1 MATVNRLDGIGV
13 GALRTDSTGRNYRVD
28 SVVRK
33 HGRHPNLLVSGRCVD
48 TEEFGNYC
56 YELAYDTEVVVAEP
70 EKEES
75 MTDPKITPDV
85 VKALAT
91 IRNQPGR
98 TSDEAL
104 ANIVDAFDVLD
115 NAGIFAAI
123 DEATGYDIDPEA
135 ERVSKCTCPPSYL
148 NNNRGR
154 HQYGCPG
161 DPAEWG
167 DMAYTEAPE
176 TVPCDHC
183 RGDFSPKKDGS
194 LRKHDCRRYNQEAKT
209 IVYGP
214 LDIHERKN

>member
-28 SVVRK
+28 SVTRK

-75 MTDPKITPDV
+75 MTDPKVTPDV

-135 ERVSKCTCPPSYL
+135 ERVSKCTCKDWQK
-148 NNNRGR
+148 
-154 HQYGCPG
+154 QYGHRTGCPG

-167 DMAYTEAPE
+167 DAAYTEAPSV
-176 TVPCDHC
+176 VPGWSQAVAATQKMYAA
-183 RGDFSPKKDGS
+183 RDG
-194 LRKHDCRRYNQEAKT
+194 
-209 IVYGP
+209 
-214 LDIHERKN
+214 RKN